1 MKKLLLL
8 LLLAVLPLFTYSQNN
23 EKIKP
28 EKSDGFM
35 WGYQDLLG
43 EWVIPPQFNKA
54 GRFTNDGIAT
64 VGLLDKHNEKERIAL
79 VLSAHMDISEEI
91 ISIEGLIDLNGNIL
105 TQYPRNASPQQKNKK
120 YNKALKIV
128 DKRKKDGLYN
138 DIYARLAQ
146 ADSINQRQI
155 LQAQREQARQDSILL
170 AQREK
175 KRVADSIA
183 MVKKRQADSIRL
195 AQENRIN
202 AMPSPGQGISLKKVK
217 VTGHGLLLSK
227 NETWREYTIQLDD
240 FFNRLHVNYSGGI
253 KYSGEL
259 DVLKVIH
266 KSDWGLL
273 SNDLFHSV
281 EINKMTAEIS
291 QGGRTKKFGVFSF
304 LFTLNLEDFDTVYTD
319 EEVNLTVSNA
329 ITQID
334 RYITSFIDHYIGASH
349 FVEPLFRVKPGGR
362 EGLQISVVDKQ
373 SRGVSLEGAKDIC
386 AEARKKF
393 AAQKINE
400 ANK

>member
-1 MKKLLLL
+1 MKKLL

-28 EKSDGFM
+28 EKLKAFT

-43 EWVIPPQFNKA
+43 EWVIPPQFIKA
-54 GRFTNDGIAT
+54 DSFTNDDIAM
-64 VGLLDKHNEKERIAL
+64 VGLDATSKGWL
-79 VLSAHMDISEEI
+79 
-91 ISIEGLIDLNGNIL
+91 IEGFIDLNGDIL

-128 DKRKKDGLYN
+128 TKRKEDGLYN

-146 ADSINQRQI
+146 ADSINQQQI

-170 AQREK
+170 AQREQ

-202 AMPSPGQGISLKKVK
+202 AMPSSGQGISLKKVK
-217 VTGHGLLLSK
+217 VTGHGLSLSK
-227 NETWREYTIQLDD
+227 KETWKEYTVQLDD
-240 FFNRLHVNYSGGI
+240 FNRLLVNYSGGI

-386 AEARKKF
+386 AEARKKL